1 VKKKRKKTTA
11 GAKSRDKARSLN
23 TGKNKQP
30 SGSGSALRVALR
42 LAAEDVPLVP
52 RYGKVNGRC
61 TCGNENCER
70 PGRHSPSGISTADAT
85 ADPQVIR
92 RWWKKWPNPWPG
104 IVIGGELGI
113 IAVVSEGAEGEA
125 TERKLR
131 ERGKIFKKTI
141 TIRDHQRKIRLYYA
155 WVSDVPYGTEI
166 GPGLRLLREGEIV
179 KAPSRLQGGD
189 SIQFLDGRAPGEI
202 SLTSVPDWL
211 VEPTKRVDER
221 LPNDE
226 AKLNVRPSSDP
237 RQLDPRFEDGE
248 IRVDDVLIRP
258 DHDELD
264 DEVVTAIAES
274 PTGPFTPIIVRRIP
288 PEEQPKPREH
298 KVELISGRQR
308 LQAARL
314 RGMDTIKCRFF
325 TGTRAAALLL
335 ALEED
340 LFRKKVTALQKAE
353 RFVRWAEQLRKT
365 GYHISGQVVQKK
377 RGRPE
382 SWITGAMRQ
391 LPVVGRSIE
400 ARRKEFKRASKIAS
414 IASEAKDIIVKSRAL
429 ADNKTALK
437 AIARESGRNAQV
449 RKAKELAEKAQ
460 ELRLLTKAKP
470 PAAAGDKSKGRA
482 VKKSPPLQPHS
493 GGLPEASAEGDG
505 ADDEPASLQVPKETT
520 LDELNDFWK
529 AGGPKLWKYASFS
542 VRTAF
547 KEKLD
552 RAPYAATSD
561 VVEFID
567 KVFCGRKGVNVRQ
580 LYTFAKTQG
589 IPRKIL
595 RVHLRALGYKLT
607 KDGPQPAAPRFY
619 RNKNSEWKNQLRVIP
634 DAELEAPLAAEQK
647 GDEQDESDLLDER
660 PPNPYYADI

>member
-1 VKKKRKKTTA
+1 MKKRKMTA
-11 GAKSRDKARSLN
+11 AAAKLRMR
-23 TGKNKQP
+23 TGKNNKNKKS
-30 SGSGSALRVALR
+30 SGTGSALHVALR
-42 LAAEDVPLVP
+42 LAKEDAPLVP
-52 RYGKVNGRC
+52 RYGKVDGQC

-70 PGRHSPSGISTADAT
+70 PGRHSPRGISTADADT
-85 ADPQVIR
+85 DPPVIR
-92 RWWKKWPNPWPG
+92 RWWKKWPHAWPG

-113 IAVVSEGAEGEA
+113 IAVVSEGAAGEA

-131 ERGKIFKKTI
+131 ERGKIFKKTV

-155 WVSDVPYGTEI
+155 WGSDVPYGTQL
-166 GPGLRLLREGEIV
+166 GDGLRLLDAGEIV

-189 SIQFLDGRAPGEI
+189 SIQFLDGRAPDEI

-258 DHDELD
+258 DHDEVD

-274 PTGPFTPIIVRRIP
+274 VSGPFTPIIVRRLP
-288 PEEQPKPREH
+288 PEEQPKSGAH
-298 KVELISGRQR
+298 KAELIRGRQR

-325 TGTRAAALLL
+325 TGTRAAARLI

-340 LFRKKVTALQKAE
+340 LFRKKSTALQKAE
-353 RFVRWAEQLRKT
+353 RLVEWAEQLRKT
-365 GYHISGQVVQKK
+365 EFHISGQVVRKK
-377 RGRPE
+377 RGRPK
-382 SWITGAMRQ
+382 SWITKAMRQ

-400 ARRKEFKRASKIAS
+400 ARRKEFKRKSKIAA
-414 IASEAKDIIVKSRAL
+414 IAPEAKDIIVKFRAL
-429 ADNKTALK
+429 ADNETALR

-470 PAAAGDKSKGRA
+470 PAAAGDKSKDRA
-482 VKKSPPLQPHS
+482 VKKSPPLPHS

-505 ADDEPASLQVPKETT
+505 ADDEPIRPEVPKETT
-520 LDELNDFWK
+520 LDDLDDFWK
-529 AGGPKLWKYASFS
+529 RGGPQLWKYASFS

-547 KEKLD
+547 KDKLD

-580 LYTFAKTQG
+580 LYAFAKTQG

-595 RVHLRALGYKLT
+595 RVHLRLLGYKLS

-619 RNKNSEWKNQLRVIP
+619 RNKNSDWKNQMRVIP
-634 DAELEAPLAAEQK
+634 DAELEAPFAAEQK

-660 PPNPYYADI
+660 PANPYYADI